1 MPKATHS
8 QNLSEQDRKQF
19 SEMLSYLQQKLP
31 LLHMD
36 NEHQAQFREKLQEIK
51 RRLDDPYFN
60 LAIIGDFSSGK
71 SSFINGIIHQ
81 DLLKTATLATTAIP
95 TRIRWNSMFREVEIH
110 LRENRSSS
118 SVELTRLASR
128 WKLKLPTGTAEKIDF
143 ITTNNS
149 LAKRLEE
156 VELRL
161 PIDLRYQNMC
171 LIDTPG
177 VNPGASGA
185 QVHIQQTQ
193 NVLRKMADATIVLF
207 PSPSVYTKS
216 FEEFLRDNAEH
227 FLNHAIFVVTK
238 MDLVQNSERE
248 GMIRYVQQMLKK
260 QFKLSDP
267 QVYACS
273 SLCALHP
280 ERRADWDQEDWS
292 AAFQSLENAIQHHVQ
307 ENRQTIIT
315 QGIRTLL
322 AEALTLAKT
331 TLEENRGRLH
341 READAFERNS
351 IESFEAECRA
361 LLIGF
366 EERFKDKR
374 HRCLDSLGA
383 LAINEIEAQ
392 RGSAK
397 SLIRACTSRNA
408 ENTSGIGYCMN
419 QRVPDYA
426 EQAQKRINQRLG
438 EKSETLKEELAGYVD
453 GLNSLLQKYNLNIA
467 AIQADLDG
475 AGAKGQEGF
484 AGAMAL
490 AMAGTYTQLDK
501 LEDAMVPMLAVAAI
515 ALPLVGITAFVDG
528 IFDTELTESV
538 GRAFTRLTGMFGV
551 DSAKERALGQID
563 VIFDNLKRKSPGQA
577 KASLN
582 DFADACLNQARQ
594 ALDAYVQKYDG
605 IFREAKAR
613 GQAQRERL
621 NQQLAQNEETFR
633 QIERYVRLIQS
644 K

>member
-1 MPKATHS
+1 MPNATHS
-8 QNLSEQDRKQF
+8 QNLSEQDRLQF

-36 NEHQAQFREKLQEIK
+36 NEQQAQFREKLQEIK

-81 DLLKTATLATTAIP
+81 DLLKTATLATTAVP
-95 TRIRWNSMFREVEIH
+95 TRIRWNSMFREVEVY

-118 SVELTRLASR
+118 SVELTHLASR

-143 ITTNNS
+143 ITTNNT
-149 LAKRLEE
+149 LAKKLEE

-193 NVLRKMADATIVLF
+193 NVLRRMADATIVLF

-331 TLEENRGRLH
+331 TLEENRGRLR

-351 IESFEAECRA
+351 IESFEAECLE
-361 LLIGF
+361 LLTNF
-366 EERFKDKR
+366 EKR
-374 HRCLDSLGA
+374 LKEKQRRSLDSLGA
-383 LAINEIEAQ
+383 LAANEIEAKKNA
-392 RGSAK
+392 AK
-397 SLIRACTSRNA
+397 AMIRECSNRNA
-408 ENTSGIGYCMN
+408 EDSTGIGFCMN
-419 QRVPDYA
+419 NRVPDLMK
-426 EQAQKRINQRLG
+426 EAQRRINELLG
-438 EKSETLKEELAGYVD
+438 EKAGPLKKELEDYIGK
-453 GLNSLLQKYNLNIA
+453 LNGLLQKYNLNIST
-467 AIQADLDG
+467 IQADMRGVGEQGLQSYSGVD
-475 AGAKGQEGF
+475 
-484 AGAMAL
+484 MAISWTDSDTPLEVSDVVVL
-490 AMAGTYTQLDK
+490 AA
-501 LEDAMVPMLAVAAI
+501 AVA
-515 ALPLVGITAFVDG
+515 ALPLVGVTALVDSL
-528 IFDTELTESV
+528 FDTDITDYV
-538 GRAFTRLTGMFGV
+538 DKAFTRLTGFFGV
-551 DSAKERALGQID
+551 DSAKQSALNKID
-563 VIFDNLKRKSPGQA
+563 SIFDELKSKSVASAKENLRTYANACIQKGGQ
-577 KASLN
+577 SL
-582 DFADACLNQARQ
+582 DS
-594 ALDAYVQKYDG
+594 YVKKYDN
-605 IFREAKAR
+605 IFHRAKEQH
-613 GQAQRERL
+613 QAQRERL

-633 QIERYVRLIQS
+633 QIERYARLIQS

>member
-1 MPKATHS
+1 MPNATHS
-8 QNLSEQDRKQF
+8 QNLSEQDRLQF

-36 NEHQAQFREKLQEIK
+36 NEQQAQFREKLQEIK

-81 DLLKTATLATTAIP
+81 DLLKTATLATTAVP
-95 TRIRWNSMFREVEIH
+95 TRIRWNSMFREVEVY

-118 SVELTRLASR
+118 SVELTHLASR

-143 ITTNNS
+143 ITTNNT
-149 LAKRLEE
+149 LAKKLEE

-193 NVLRKMADATIVLF
+193 NVLRRMADATIVLF

-331 TLEENRGRLH
+331 TLEENRGRLR

-351 IESFEAECRA
+351 IESFEAECLE
-361 LLIGF
+361 LLTNF
-366 EERFKDKR
+366 EKR
-374 HRCLDSLGA
+374 LKEKQRRSLDSLGA
-383 LAINEIEAQ
+383 LAANEIEAKKNA
-392 RGSAK
+392 AK
-397 SLIRACTSRNA
+397 AMIRECSNRNA
-408 ENTSGIGYCMN
+408 EDSTGIGFCMN
-419 QRVPDYA
+419 NRVPDLMK
-426 EQAQKRINQRLG
+426 EAQRRINELLG
-438 EKSETLKEELAGYVD
+438 EKAGPLKKELEDYIGK
-453 GLNSLLQKYNLNIA
+453 LNGLLQKYNLNIST
-467 AIQADLDG
+467 IQADMRGVGEQGLQSYSGVD
-475 AGAKGQEGF
+475 
-484 AGAMAL
+484 MAISWTDSVTPLEASDVVVL
-490 AMAGTYTQLDK
+490 AA
-501 LEDAMVPMLAVAAI
+501 AVA
-515 ALPLVGITAFVDG
+515 ALPLVGVTALVDSL
-528 IFDTELTESV
+528 FDTDITDYV
-538 GRAFTRLTGMFGV
+538 DKAFTRLTGFFGV
-551 DSAKERALGQID
+551 DSAKQSALNKID
-563 VIFDNLKRKSPGQA
+563 SIFDELKSKSVASAKENLRTYANACIQKGGQ
-577 KASLN
+577 SL
-582 DFADACLNQARQ
+582 DS
-594 ALDAYVQKYDG
+594 YVKKYDN
-605 IFREAKAR
+605 IFHRAKEQH
-613 GQAQRERL
+613 QAQRERL

-633 QIERYVRLIQS
+633 QIERYARLIQS

>member
-1 MPKATHS
+1 M
-8 QNLSEQDRKQF
+8 
-19 SEMLSYLQQKLP
+19 
-31 LLHMD
+31 
-36 NEHQAQFREKLQEIK
+36 
-51 RRLDDPYFN
+51 
-60 LAIIGDFSSGK
+60 
-71 SSFINGIIHQ
+71 
-81 DLLKTATLATTAIP
+81 
-95 TRIRWNSMFREVEIH
+95 
-110 LRENRSSS
+110 
-118 SVELTRLASR
+118 
-128 WKLKLPTGTAEKIDF
+128 
-143 ITTNNS
+143 
-149 LAKRLEE
+149 
-156 VELRL
+156 
-161 PIDLRYQNMC
+161 
-171 LIDTPG
+171 
-177 VNPGASGA
+177 
-185 QVHIQQTQ
+185 
-193 NVLRKMADATIVLF
+193 
-207 PSPSVYTKS
+207 
-216 FEEFLRDNAEH
+216 
-227 FLNHAIFVVTK
+227 
-238 MDLVQNSERE
+238 
-248 GMIRYVQQMLKK
+248 
-260 QFKLSDP
+260 
-267 QVYACS
+267 
-273 SLCALHP
+273 
-280 ERRADWDQEDWS
+280 
-292 AAFQSLENAIQHHVQ
+292 
-307 ENRQTIIT
+307 
-315 QGIRTLL
+315 
-322 AEALTLAKT
+322 
-331 TLEENRGRLH
+331 
-341 READAFERNS
+341 
-351 IESFEAECRA
+351 
-361 LLIGF
+361 
-366 EERFKDKR
+366 
-374 HRCLDSLGA
+374 
-383 LAINEIEAQ
+383 
-392 RGSAK
+392 
-397 SLIRACTSRNA
+397 IRACTSRNA

-490 AMAGTYTQLDK
+490 AMAGTYMQLDK

-563 VIFDNLKRKSPGQA
+563 VIFDNLKQKSPGQA

-633 QIERYVRLIQS
+633 QIERYVRLIQP